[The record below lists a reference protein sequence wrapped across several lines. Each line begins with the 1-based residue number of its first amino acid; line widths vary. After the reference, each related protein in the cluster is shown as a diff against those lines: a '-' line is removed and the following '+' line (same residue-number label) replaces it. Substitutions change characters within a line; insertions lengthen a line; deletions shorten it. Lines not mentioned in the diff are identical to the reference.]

1 MSQAETPSQG
11 RKTRWRTWFN
21 ANTVIAAGT
30 IASVI
35 VATFA
40 VVSAKH
46 AENIATEQVNAAYF
60 SNLYS
65 KQVEAYAS
73 LFFQINDFRTQFIR
87 SEDIIAS
94 DDTQNDPEMIRKILH
109 ERKPAYL
116 QQVYQVMG
124 KIISAKLVSPKE
136 LEKPLQDILDEV
148 ANMRSTIKNY
158 ADKDSPTAT
167 DLAKFK
173 QDFEDQARTL
183 KASYEQLTAFVH
195 SILIGGRPLS
205 EDTIRS
211 CALSP

>member
-1 MSQAETPSQG
+1 MSNAETPSTEQS
-11 RKTRWRTWFN
+11 TRWRTWVN
-21 ANTVIAAGT
+21 ANTVIATGT
-30 IASVI
+30 IASVV
-35 VATFA
+35 VAIFA
-40 VVSAKH
+40 VISAKH

-65 KQVEAYAS
+65 KQVEAYAG

-94 DDTQNDPEMIRKILH
+94 DDTQNDLEMIRKTLH

-124 KIISAKLVSPKE
+124 KVISAKLVSPQA
-136 LEKPLQDILDEV
+136 LDMPLQVILDEV
-148 ANMRSTIKNY
+148 ANMRSTIKDY
-158 ADKDSPTAT
+158 ADRDNPTAA

-173 QDFEDQARTL
+173 RDFEEQARTL
-183 KASYEQLTAFVH
+183 KTSYEQLTTCVH
-195 SILIGGRPLS
+195 SIFIGGRPLN
-205 EDTIRS
+205 EDTIKS